1 MGREIVAIP
10 KSVHLDRIRENFGA
24 LDVSLDV
31 DDRMRIASLDRDARI
46 TDGSFA
52 VFEGGPYTRE
62 SIWGKE

>member
-1 MGREIVAIP
+1 MGREIAAIP
-10 KSVHLDRIRENFGA
+10 KSVHPDRIRENFGA

-31 DDRMRIASLDRDARI
+31 DDRMRIAALDRRTRI

-62 SIWGKE
+62 SIWWKE